1 VPAPAPPPA
10 PSPAPP
16 AHGSPA
22 TRGHRWK
29 RRLGSAFT
37 ERLALKGTALL
48 LALVLWFIVSA
59 KEPAE
64 EIIAIRFQPSFDPSL
79 QLVGEL
85 PTIRALVVGSGRE
98 LLKLYSSPPTIR
110 RSIGEDVPDT
120 LELNLRPEDV
130 DLPPGVEAIVRGV
143 EPRRV
148 TLVFAAELAK
158 RVPVRSGL
166 RLEADSLERFDPVIR
181 FDPDSVRVTGPRR
194 TVARISAVHTMP
206 ITITAADSTI
216 ILAPLDTTELGRA
229 RVRPGSVFAQ
239 VIWHSIPPAVPAE
252 APVTAPVSAP
262 IAPRPDSGTIPPAP

>member
-1 VPAPAPPPA
+1 MPAPPTPP
-10 PSPAPP
+10 PSGTPS
-16 AHGSPA
+16 HGTPSLK
-22 TRGHRWK
+22 GHRWK
-29 RRLGSAFT
+29 RRLASAFT
-37 ERLALKGTALL
+37 ERLALKGTAAL

-64 EIIAIRFQPSFDPSL
+64 EIIAVRFQPSFDPSL
-79 QLVGEL
+79 QVVGEL

-148 TLVFAAELAK
+148 TLVFAPELAK

-216 ILAPLDTTELGRA
+216 ILAPLDTTDLGRA

-262 IAPRPDSGTIPPAP
+262 LAPRPDSGGIPPAP